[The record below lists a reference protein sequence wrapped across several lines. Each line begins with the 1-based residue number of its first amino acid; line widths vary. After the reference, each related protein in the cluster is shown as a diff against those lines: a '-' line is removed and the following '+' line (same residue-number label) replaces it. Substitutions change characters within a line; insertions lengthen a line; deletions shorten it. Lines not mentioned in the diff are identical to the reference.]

1 MYGNE
6 KYTDEEL
13 KEALIKSN
21 GQPTKAA
28 EILGVDYSGLYRRVR
43 KNPELLEIQK
53 AHRARTFNDL
63 NNLTNAVALMGI
75 IREPLVNA
83 NGEVEKDDKGK
94 IIYIEKAVDYRTRL
108 DMATRMMNMLKSEE
122 GISDKL
128 EVTTSGNIN
137 ITDWLK
143 LNNTESQGDSL

>member
-94 IIYIEKAVDYRTRL
+94 PIYIEKAVDYRTRL